1 MLEGMPSPTP
11 MGGLRGGT
19 KAPTPTEALTLVM
32 SPNADLFLGPPWG
45 EDGDLL
51 A

>member
-1 MLEGMPSPTP
+1 MGMGYAPHHRELT
-11 MGGLRGGT
+11 GGT
-19 KAPTPTEALTLVM
+19 KAPTLTEALTLVM

-45 EDGDLL
+45 EDEDRL

>member
-1 MLEGMPSPTP
+1 MAWGMTP
-11 MGGLRGGT
+11 HHGELMGGTR
-19 KAPTPTEALTLVM
+19 APTLTEALTLVM

-45 EDGDLL
+45 EDEDLL